1 MGRDYYIV
9 VISDNLQHENHHKH
23 CISLDHEPDYDDKNK
38 IENNLY
44 QEAYK
49 DCKHLEDLDEKHK
62 DDFCQLCRWYLEPA
76 AYENEYVVLDYH
88 QIRLPSFRGDYF
100 MEEFI
105 CTDGIA
111 YEYNREGGGVY
122 WISMDNIESMEENIT
137 QVPEPR
143 RTSDEEQFEQTKK
156 TLQFLK
162 QWEKKDAIKILYFTE
177 Y

>member
-1 MGRDYYIV
+1 M
-9 VISDNLQHENHHKH
+9 
-23 CISLDHEPDYDDKNK
+23 
-38 IENNLY
+38 
-44 QEAYK
+44 
-49 DCKHLEDLDEKHK
+49 DEKHK